1 MIYVQM
7 SFADIL
13 HRSAE
18 RFRDRDAAF
27 PGAVPVEI
35 GLDKER
41 VRKEYEE
48 KLAAAQNGGDGR
60 QVYKF
65 LIENAMQSVARV
77 KSFLKQHPDYAADK
91 EKDFLDLISQNFF
104 TVLEAMQDG

>member
-1 MIYVQM
+1 MEKM
-7 SFADIL
+7 SEGFSQKELAI
-13 HRSAE
+13 E
-18 RFRDRDAAF
+18 
-27 PGAVPVEI
+27 
-35 GLDKER
+35 ER

-77 KSFLKQHPDYAADK
+77 KSF
-91 EKDFLDLISQNFF
+91 
-104 TVLEAMQDG
+104 